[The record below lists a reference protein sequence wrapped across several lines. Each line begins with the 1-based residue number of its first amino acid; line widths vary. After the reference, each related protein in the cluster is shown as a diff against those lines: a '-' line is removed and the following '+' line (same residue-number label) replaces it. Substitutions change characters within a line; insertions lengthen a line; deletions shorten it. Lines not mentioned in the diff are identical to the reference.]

1 MWGFGECSEPKLVR
15 AEGNSPRRE
24 PGGNS
29 EFAKPRHGATNR
41 GGDIF
46 RPLPGALPRT
56 PHSHGS
62 RRWAT
67 IFRRARETSLR
78 SRYADPRESPGIGNP
93 ATSKSRARAQARLTR
108 RGPAESKLV
117 FGATGPK
124 APRSEE
130 RRVRKECR
138 SRW

>member
-24 PGGNS
+24 PWGNS

-67 IFRRARETSLR
+67 IFRPYGLEKRPCVVATQIPANS
-78 SRYADPRESPGIGNP
+78 PESAIPP
-93 ATSKSRARAQARLTR
+93 LPSRAPGR
-108 RGPAESKLV
+108 K
-117 FGATGPK
+117 
-124 APRSEE
+124 
-130 RRVRKECR
+130 RV
-138 SRW
+138 